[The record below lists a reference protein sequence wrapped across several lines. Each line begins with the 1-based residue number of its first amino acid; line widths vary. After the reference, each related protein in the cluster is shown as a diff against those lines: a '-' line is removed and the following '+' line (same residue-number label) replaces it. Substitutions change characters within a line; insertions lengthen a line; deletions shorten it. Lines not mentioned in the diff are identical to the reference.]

1 MSTALY
7 REFTLRNGG
16 VWSAL
21 VAFVRANAPTFASNG
36 EPLRVIVTA
45 EERQRNAAQNRFY
58 WGAVLK
64 QVSESAWVDG
74 KQYDKDTWHEF
85 FSRRFGICE
94 EVTLPDGE
102 IVVRRQ
108 STTRMSVGAFTEY
121 LDAVQSYATSELGVE
136 LS

>member
-16 VWSAL
+16 VWAGV
-21 VAFVRANAPTFASNG
+21 VAFIKANAPSFADKG
-36 EPLRVIVTA
+36 EPLRLIVTA
-45 EERQRNAAQNRFY
+45 EEHQRNAAQNRFY

-64 QVSESAWVDG
+64 QIAENAWVDG
-74 KQYDKDTWHEF
+74 RQFDKDTWHEF

-108 STTRMSVGAFTEY
+108 STTRMNVGAFTEY
-121 LDAVQSYATSELGVE
+121 LDAIQAYAASELGVQF
-136 LS
+136 S